1 MRDAVPQAFGLRPP
15 GSVRRRIG
23 NAVHG
28 QGRTSVFEEISRLAM
43 TSGGINLGQGFPEGL
58 EPPELIEAAA
68 LALQRGPHQYP
79 PMHGLPALRQ
89 AVAES
94 NFRFH
99 GIPTDWESEVLVTA
113 GATEALASCF
123 LGLLDTG
130 DEVILLEPAY
140 DSYPNM
146 IRRAGGVPVPV
157 RLEAPLWELPRER
170 LAAAITP
177 RARAIVLNTPMNP
190 NGKIFDND
198 ELAFLAAL
206 LERHDL
212 LAICDEVYEHLVFE
226 GARHRSL
233 MELPDARARCLRIGS
248 AGKTFSVTGWKVG
261 YITAPQA
268 LLAPVARAHQ
278 YLTFTVPPALQ
289 TAVAYGL
296 RLSDDY
302 FGSLRARL
310 QDRRNHLVSGLSAIG
325 FDLLTCP
332 ATYFLCADLSRSH
345 PGTDD
350 IAFCRAMLQQAGV
363 AAIPV
368 SAFYS
373 EPETSRLIRFCFAK
387 HRETLDAAV
396 ARLQMRAIALFD
408 GLLSSVFDVLPTS
421 ASRLL

>member
-1 MRDAVPQAFGLRPP
+1 M
-15 GSVRRRIG
+15 G
-23 NAVHG
+23 NAVFDSCG
-28 QGRTSVFEEISRLAM
+28 TSIFEEMSRLAREVDAV
-43 TSGGINLGQGFPEGL
+43 NLGQGFPEGL
-58 EPPELIEAAA
+58 EPKEVIEAAMRA
-68 LALQRGPHQYP
+68 LRDGPHQYP
-79 PMHGLPALRQ
+79 PMLGLPDLRQ
-89 AVAES
+89 AVAE
-94 NFRFH
+94 NARRFL
-99 GIPTDWESEVLVTA
+99 GLEVDWEREVLVTA

-140 DSYPNM
+140 DSYPTM

-177 RARAIVLNTPMNP
+177 RTRAIVLNTPMNP
-190 NGKIFDND
+190 NGKIFDHG

-212 LAICDEVYEHLVFE
+212 IAVCDEVYEHLVFA
-226 GARHRSL
+226 GDRHRSL
-233 MELPDARARCLRIGS
+233 MALPEARGRCLRIGS

-261 YITAPQA
+261 YITAPPA

-289 TAVAYGL
+289 TAVAHGL

-302 FGSLRARL
+302 FDSLRARL
-310 QDRRNHLVSGLSAIG
+310 QRRRDHLVAGLSAIG
-325 FDLLTCP
+325 FDLLACP

-345 PGTDD
+345 PDTDD
-350 IAFCRAMLQQAGV
+350 VAFCRAMLRQAGV

-368 SAFYS
+368 SAFYGGR
-373 EPETSRLIRFCFAK
+373 ETSRLIRFCFAK
-387 HRETLDAAV
+387 EMETLDAAV
-396 ARLQMRAIALFD
+396 ARLQTWSAACAVRAD
-408 GLLSSVFDVLPTS
+408 
-421 ASRLL
+421 